1 MAINSDVRAPLP
13 TIEYN
18 KYVEIVND
26 TNFPKL
32 STTRQTP
39 YGGVETLTFP
49 KYAMLTYNINSG
61 TTTVG
66 QVNGLP
72 FGDNAA
78 LDGFGKLRVTTP
90 KTLFDAKQLSNKLPN
105 VFDEIINGTAT
116 SVWQK
121 GDSMTKMTTSTSGDF
136 VIRQTPARFNYQPGK
151 SMLAYFTGVF
161 NPQTNV
167 IKRIGLFQGLS
178 SAPYTPT
185 DGIFIESTDGVSG
198 YVAFR
203 VLKTEGTYYALS
215 AAQPAW
221 NLDRLDGTG
230 PSGLTINFNFAQLL
244 VIDYEW
250 LGVGRIRCGFNI
262 AGKTIYAH
270 EFTHSAGI
278 TAPYMTS
285 GNQPVRYEIRQ
296 TGAGSGLMNH
306 ICTSVMS
313 EGGEEY
319 IGTSI
324 SAELSAAAGAA
335 MVGITTN
342 DTVYRPILA
351 VRLNPTAHDLALIA
365 KTIHICNTGANDVIF
380 KVVENPTITGG
391 SLVFNN
397 LPDTE
402 LVQQANGSA
411 SLGLSGG
418 TTLITGFAAKGNAAV
433 RSGSTSGDLLGE
445 LAILGTRIN
454 GTPETFVIAAK
465 SVSGAAT
472 IFASIDMI
480 LRS

>member
-49 KYAMLTYNINSG
+49 KYAMLTYDI
-61 TTTVG
+61 TADQT
-66 QVNGLP
+66 NGLP

-78 LDGFGKLRVTTP
+78 LDGFGKLRVTSP
-90 KTLFDAKQLSNKLPN
+90 KTLFDAKQLSNKLPF
-105 VFDEIINGTAT
+105 VFDEVINGTAT

-121 GDSMTKMTTSTSGDF
+121 GDSLTKMTTSAIGDY
-136 VIRQTPARFNYQPGK
+136 VIRQTTVRFNYQPGK
-151 SMLAYFTGVF
+151 STLAYFTGVF
-161 NPQTNV
+161 TPQTNV
-167 IKRIGLFQGLS
+167 IKRIGLFHGLS

-198 YVAFR
+198 YIAFR

-250 LGVGRIRCGFNI
+250 LGVGRIRCGFNV

-296 TGAGSGLMNH
+296 TGAGAGTMNH

-313 EGGEEY
+313 EGGEEF
-319 IGTSI
+319 IGTSFT
-324 SAELSAAAGAA
+324 AELSAAPGAA
-335 MVGITTN
+335 MVGVTTN
-342 DTVYRPILA
+342 DTVFRPIIA
-351 VRLNPTAHDLALIA
+351 VRLNPTADDLCLLA
-365 KTIHICNTGANDVIF
+365 KTIHILNTGNNNIIWRA
-380 KVVENPTITGG
+380 VVNPTITGG
-391 SLVFNN
+391 SLSFNN

-402 LVQQANGSA
+402 LIQLANGSA

-418 TTLITGFAAKGNAAV
+418 TNLKSGFANNGNSSVANGNA
-433 RSGSTSGDLLGE
+433 GGDLLGE
-445 LAILGTRIN
+445 LAALGTRIN
-454 GTPETFVIAAK
+454 GTPDILVIAAK
-465 SVSGAAT
+465 SIVSASTVFAA
-472 IFASIDMI
+472 IDLV

>member
-26 TNFPKL
+26 STFPKL

-39 YGGVETLTFP
+39 YGGVETLTYP
-49 KYAMLTYNINSG
+49 KYAMLTYDIKGGLVNS
-61 TTTVG
+61 
-66 QVNGLP
+66 QP

-90 KTLFDAKQLSNKLPN
+90 KTLFDAKQLTGKLPN
-105 VFDEIINGTAT
+105 VFDEVINGTAT

-121 GDSMTKMTTSTSGDF
+121 GDSLTKMTTAASGDY
-136 VIRQTPARFNYQPGK
+136 VIRQTSARFNYQPGK

-161 NPQTNV
+161 TPQVNV
-167 IKRIGLFQGLS
+167 TKRIGLFHGLS
-178 SAPYTPT
+178 SAPYNPV
-185 DGIFIESTDGVSG
+185 DGIFIESTDGPVG

-203 VLKTEGTYYALS
+203 VLKAEGTYYALS

-230 PSGLTINFNFAQLL
+230 PSGFSVDFNFAQLL

-270 EFTHSAGI
+270 EFTHPAGL
-278 TAPYMTS
+278 TVPYMTS

-296 TGAGSGLMNH
+296 TGAGSGTMNH

-319 IGTSI
+319 IGSPIT
-324 SAELSAAAGAA
+324 AELSATPGAA
-335 MVGITTN
+335 MVGVTTN
-342 DTVYRPILA
+342 DLTFKPIIA
-351 VRLNPTAHDLALIA
+351 VRLNPTASDLSLVA
-365 KTIHICNTGANDVIF
+365 KRVNIFNSGANSVIYRI
-380 KVVENPTITGG
+380 VQNPTITGG
-391 SLVFNN
+391 SLVYNN
-397 LPDTE
+397 LLDTD
-402 LVQQANGSA
+402 LVQLANGSA

-418 TTLITGFAAKGNAAV
+418 TNLMSGFVDNGRSSAAGTGG
-433 RSGSTSGDLLGE
+433 GDLLGE

-454 GTPETFVIAAK
+454 GTPDTFVIAAK
-465 SVSGAAT
+465 SITGAST
-472 IFASIDMI
+472 VFAAIDMI

>member
-39 YGGVETLTFP
+39 YGGVETLTYP
-49 KYAMLTYNINSG
+49 KYAMLTYDI
-61 TTTVG
+61 TADQT
-66 QVNGLP
+66 NGLP

-78 LDGFGKLRVTTP
+78 LDGFGKLRVTAP

-105 VFDEIINGTAT
+105 IFDEVINGTAT

-121 GDSMTKMTTSTSGDF
+121 GDSLTKMTTSASGDF
-136 VIRQTPARFNYQPGK
+136 VIRQTPARINYQPGK
-151 SMLAYFTGVF
+151 SILAYFTGVF
-161 NPQTNV
+161 TPQTNV

-203 VLKTEGTYYALS
+203 ILKTEGTYYALS

-230 PSGLTINFNFAQLL
+230 PSGLTVNFNFAQLL

-250 LGVGRIRCGFNI
+250 LGVGRVRCGFNI

-270 EFTHSAGI
+270 EFTHTGGLS
-278 TAPYMTS
+278 APYMTS

-296 TGAGSGLMNH
+296 TGVGSGIMNH

-319 IGTSI
+319 IGTAI
-324 SAELSAAAGAA
+324 TAELSAVPGAA
-335 MVGITTN
+335 MVGVTTN
-342 DTVYRPILA
+342 ETVYRPIIA
-351 VRLNPTAHDLALIA
+351 VRLNPTAHDLSIVA
-365 KTIHICNTGANDVIF
+365 KKIHILNTGNNDVIY
-380 KVVENPTITGG
+380 KVMQNPVITGG

-397 LPDTE
+397 LPDTN
-402 LVQQANGSA
+402 LIQLANGSA

-418 TTLITGFAAKGNAAV
+418 YNLVSGFANKGNSAV
-433 RSGSTSGDLLGE
+433 ASGVTGAELLGE
-445 LAILGTRIN
+445 LAVLGVRIN
-454 GTPETFVIAAK
+454 GTPDTFVIAAK
-465 SVSGAAT
+465 SVTGAAT
-472 IFASIDMI
+472 VFASIDMI

>member
-26 TNFPKL
+26 STFPKL

-39 YGGVETLTFP
+39 YGGVETLVYP
-49 KYAMLTYNINSG
+49 KYAMLTYDIKGTLVNS
-61 TTTVG
+61 
-66 QVNGLP
+66 QP

-78 LDGFGKLRVTTP
+78 LDGFGKLRVTAP
-90 KTLFDAKQLSNKLPN
+90 KTLFDAKQLTGKLPN
-105 VFDEIINGTAT
+105 VFDEVINGTAT

-121 GDSMTKMTTSTSGDF
+121 NDSLTKMSTVASGDY
-136 VIRQTPARFNYQPGK
+136 VIRQTSARFNYQPGK

-161 NPQTNV
+161 TPQTNV
-167 IKRIGLFQGLS
+167 IKRIGLFHGLS
-178 SAPYTPT
+178 SAPYTPV
-185 DGIFIESTDGVSG
+185 DGIFIESTDGPTG

-270 EFTHSAGI
+270 EFTHPAGL
-278 TAPYMTS
+278 TVPYMTS

-296 TGAGSGLMNH
+296 TGVGSGTMNH
-306 ICTSVMS
+306 ICTSIMS

-319 IGTSI
+319 IGTPI
-324 SAELSAAAGAA
+324 TAELSAAPGAA
-335 MVGITTN
+335 MVGVTTN
-342 DTVYRPILA
+342 DTVYRPIIA
-351 VRLNPTAHDLALIA
+351 VRLNPTASDLSLIT
-365 KTIHICNTGANDVIF
+365 KRINILNTGNNHIVW
-380 KVVENPTITGG
+380 KLMQNPTITGG
-391 SLVFNN
+391 SLAFNN
-397 LPDTE
+397 LPDTD
-402 LVQQANGSA
+402 LVQLANGSA

-418 TTLITGFAAKGNAAV
+418 TNLMSGFANNGNSSVANGTAG
-433 RSGSTSGDLLGE
+433 GSSLGE
-445 LAILGTRIN
+445 LAVLGCRIN
-454 GTPETFVIAAK
+454 GTPDTFVIAAK
-465 SVSGAAT
+465 SITAAST
-472 IFASIDMI
+472 VFASIDME